1 MLIQVNIRTN
11 EHFPLRIERD
21 FIMTDTVTDFLKNTL
36 KERILEV
43 TFTKKDGTERVMK
56 CTLRPDLL
64 PAQTDLEEQVQNRK
78 SNPDVLA
85 VWDLEA
91 KGWRS
96 FRHDSIMMFTYVEEA
111 FA

>member
-1 MLIQVNIRTN
+1 
-11 EHFPLRIERD
+11 
-21 FIMTDTVTDFLKNTL
+21 MTDTVTDFLKNTL

>member
-1 MLIQVNIRTN
+1 
-11 EHFPLRIERD
+11 
-21 FIMTDTVTDFLKNTL
+21 MTDTVTDFLKNTL

-64 PAQTDLEEQVQNRK
+64 PAQTDLEEQVQSRK

>member
-1 MLIQVNIRTN
+1 
-11 EHFPLRIERD
+11 
-21 FIMTDTVTDFLKNTL
+21 MTDTVNDFLKNTL
-36 KERILEV
+36 KKHILEV

-78 SNPDVLA
+78 SNSEVLA
-85 VWDLEA
+85 VWDLDA

-96 FRHDSIMMFTYVEEA
+96 FRHDSILMFTYVEEA
-111 FA
+111 FS

>member
-1 MLIQVNIRTN
+1 
-11 EHFPLRIERD
+11 
-21 FIMTDTVTDFLKNTL
+21 MTDTVTDFLKNTL

-64 PAQTDLEEQVQNRK
+64 PAQTDLEEQVQSRK
-78 SNPDVLA
+78 SNPDVLV

>member
-1 MLIQVNIRTN
+1 
-11 EHFPLRIERD
+11 
-21 FIMTDTVTDFLKNTL
+21 MTDTVNDFLKNTL

-64 PAQTDLEEQVQNRK
+64 PAQTDLEEQVQSRK
-78 SNPDVLA
+78 SNSEVLA

>member
-1 MLIQVNIRTN
+1 
-11 EHFPLRIERD
+11 
-21 FIMTDTVTDFLKNTL
+21 MTDTVNDFLKNTL

-64 PAQTDLEEQVQNRK
+64 PAQTDLEEQVQSRK
-78 SNPDVLA
+78 SNSDVLA